1 MVEYQGRGHE
11 DYYDEILRMFDWM
24 GRFRRNFYPREFTC
38 STMRPWDNYFW
49 WIEMDDMP
57 PKSMVDPGSWPPP
70 SGTVPMKVD
79 CKITE
84 TNSILITTGA
94 AQVTVWLSP
103 QMIDFKQRVS
113 IQVNGRRMN
122 AKDPFITPD
131 LQTIL
136 EDVRTRGDRQ
146 HPFWAKL
153 DGATGRV
160 RGK

>member
-1 MVEYQGRGHE
+1 
-11 DYYDEILRMFDWM
+11 
-24 GRFRRNFYPREFTC
+24 
-38 STMRPWDNYFW
+38 
-49 WIEMDDMP
+49 
-57 PKSMVDPGSWPPP
+57 
-70 SGTVPMKVD
+70 
-79 CKITE
+79 
-84 TNSILITTGA
+84 
-94 AQVTVWLSP
+94 
-103 QMIDFKQRVS
+103 
-113 IQVNGRRMN
+113 MN